1 METTVFDSRTSCES
15 FDCITNSCIH
25 TGLLMQSTPDN
36 SNQNRFPLDFLH
48 SLLFF
53 TLDYSNLPLT
63 RSNFVFLQISSIQ
76 FYSRKFESC
85 FRRVKLRKERSELQ
99 SKTLNFSQNDSVF
112 FFFKILYFLVR
123 VQFKYNV

>member
-1 METTVFDSRTSCES
+1 MIPELAARALTVLQTRVYILACLCSRLP
-15 FDCITNSCIH
+15 ITRIH
-25 TGLLMQSTPDN
+25 AN

-76 FYSRKFESC
+76 FYSRKFESR

-112 FFFKILYFLVR
+112 FFFEILYFFVR